1 MSIESLD
8 LRSNGIVFHS
18 FGATT
23 AKALTL
29 SLRVVPV
36 YAGNM
41 LSVTTKPLLHDIFH
55 SRVSSHGKFHKLT
68 VFFFPSSNYN
78 TYNFSMSSTMRSL
91 VLIHVSRRLATSRVF
106 VIAAKIMAN
115 RELNRNIKKKRFHEY
130 SVTTIFLS
138 VLLCL

>member
-1 MSIESLD
+1 MFKCIVKMSIESLD

-36 YAGNM
+36 YAG
-41 LSVTTKPLLHDIFH
+41 H

-115 RELNRNIKKKRFHEY
+115 RELNRNIKKKGFMSTASLQY
-130 SVTTIFLS
+130 FS
-138 VLLCL
+138 LCSYAYK